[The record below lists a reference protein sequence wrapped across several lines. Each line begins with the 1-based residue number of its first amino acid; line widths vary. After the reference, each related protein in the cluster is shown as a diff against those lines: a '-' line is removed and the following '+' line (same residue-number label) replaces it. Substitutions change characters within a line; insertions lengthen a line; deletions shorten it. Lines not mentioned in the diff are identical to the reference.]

1 MEKLAINF
9 LCFFS
14 TIFVNGQTTSDC
26 NLDTIFN
33 VSFREDWEK
42 DSLGTLG
49 LRKKYYNK
57 IFVNERGLKRDLP
70 ILNLS
75 KECIEIYL
83 GTPNIYLDIKGKKTQ
98 SATYYLSLSW
108 ISPEKNDFEG
118 IALEI
123 EYCNG
128 KIVFYHVF
136 IT

>member
-1 MEKLAINF
+1 MKKLIIYL
-9 LCFFS
+9 LCISS
-14 TIFVNGQTTSDC
+14 TVCVNGQTTSDC

-33 VSFREDWEK
+33 ATFREDWEK

-49 LRKKYYNK
+49 LRKKYFNK
-57 IFVNERGLKRDLP
+57 IFVNERGLKKDLP

-75 KECIEIYL
+75 KECIEMYL

-98 SATYYLSLSW
+98 SATYYLSISW
-108 ISPEKNDFEG
+108 IGSEKNDFEG

-128 KIVFYHVF
+128 KIIFYHVF
-136 IT
+136 VT